1 MKGKCLLFL
10 ALGLN
15 LVLAIHLTVI
25 FFLARFA
32 GGEVTIAV
40 NDFSEQGVETI
51 LFPIF
56 VLTGLVALI
65 WLGRKI
71 QMKKEI

>member
-51 LFPIF
+51 LFPVII
-56 VLTGLVALI
+56 LIGLVALVWI
-65 WLGRKI
+65 GRKI
-71 QMKKEI
+71 LVKKEI